1 LPHNTADDVVLIY
14 EYSSDRSSDDD
25 SPEID
30 REDRVL
36 TMSSDEYIVVDRLDE
51 AQEKYYPEKWQ

>member
-1 LPHNTADDVVLIY
+1 MVDKDA
-14 EYSSDRSSDDD
+14 SDRSSNDD

-30 REDRVL
+30 GEDRVL

-51 AQEKYYPEKWQ
+51 AQEKYYPEKRQ